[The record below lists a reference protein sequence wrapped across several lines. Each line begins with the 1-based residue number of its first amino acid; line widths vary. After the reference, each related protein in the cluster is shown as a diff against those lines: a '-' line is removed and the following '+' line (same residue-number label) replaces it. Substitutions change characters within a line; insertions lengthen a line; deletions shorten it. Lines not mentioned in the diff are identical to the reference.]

1 MTKNYNVIIN
11 GELFYDQAVVSDI
24 KRYEEIRKP
33 KTGQVRDYT
42 TAWFLIRLWFHQ
54 NHYRLITVDLSGQ
67 KELDADPKAI
77 QQREFIGQLEKLDAD
92 DDNATDERNNDQS
105 MLVLTILEKIK
116 EARLKFSQGSVAIII
131 IDGKLSIKES

>member
-1 MTKNYNVIIN
+1 MTKKYNVII
-11 GELFYDQAVVSDI
+11 FYDQAVVSDI

-33 KTGQVRDYT
+33 ETGQVRDYT
-42 TAWFLIRLWFHQ
+42 TAWFLIRLWFHK

-67 KELDADPKAI
+67 KESDADPKAI
-77 QQREFIGQLEKLDAD
+77 QQREFTGQLEKLDA

-116 EARLKFSQGSVAIII
+116 EARLKFSQGSVTIVI